1 LATEAARC
9 VRDYARDVLRLSY
22 AVSAILPENARSQR
36 VAERSGAQ
44 VAGQMEVVGAT
55 WDRYLWPL
63 ATGYDTRLEPA
74 IDETSVVHVGMRCL
88 PEGKRGDDY

>member
-1 LATEAARC
+1 
-9 VRDYARDVLRLSY
+9 
-22 AVSAILPENARSQR
+22 
-36 VAERSGAQ
+36 
-44 VAGQMEVVGAT
+44 MEVVGAT